1 MLGVAEGAGLIG
13 RKRALDSTPLYV
25 ALATM
30 DIVTLSAPLRS
41 AIRGPL
47 KVADEDLGHELRDM
61 PTSGD
66 EYDSA
71 AQPQIDW
78 DHKTAREMLVDSR
91 VKEARACPLVLDG
104 RELDPV
110 VTEASRLLATVV
122 GQDVDVGDDAV
133 FRIARRVTKDR
144 VISTVDPEARLPTQ
158 DPGQGL
164 RRLQG
169 SHSDRPR
176 HRDHHRRQG
185 NSGQRVRRKRRP

>member
-1 MLGVAEGAGLIG
+1 M
-13 RKRALDSTPLYV
+13 
-25 ALATM
+25 
-30 DIVTLSAPLRS
+30 
-41 AIRGPL
+41 
-47 KVADEDLGHELRDM
+47 ADGDLEHELRDM

-66 EYDSA
+66 EHDSA

-78 DHKTAREMLVDSR
+78 DYKTAREILIDSR

-110 VTEASRLLATVV
+110 VTEASPLLATVV
-122 GQDVDVGDDAV
+122 GQDLDVGGDGV
-133 FRIARRVTKDR
+133 FRIACRVTKDR
-144 VISTVDPEARLPTQ
+144 VISTVDPEARLRVQ

-176 HRDHHRRQG
+176 YRDHHRHHG
-185 NSGQRVRRKRRP
+185 HSGQRVRRKRGL